1 MFQLTKE
8 EAENLRF
15 QNGTSKEENMSTVN
29 AVPAENTN
37 FQLLVAL
44 VPDIEKRLDEMR
56 KERPEFFEEIRRR
69 AVKTEGGWT
78 PLGFWQGAF

>member
-1 MFQLTKE
+1 MT
-8 EAENLRF
+8 N
-15 QNGTSKEENMSTVN
+15 VN

-44 VPDIEKRLDEMR
+44 VPDIEQRLDVMR

-69 AVKTEGGWT
+69 AVDTREGWT
-78 PLGFWQGAF
+78 PLSFWQGAF